1 MQMVEEQ
8 ILRGVQ
14 GPELNQQERGRRGRW
29 NRRKRRFDTLG
40 SGIPAPYRAHINAE
54 EAREFHRPTDN
65 PPKSKEKLGVAFE
78 WDVTKLGFRGRQDIT
93 RPVCILLAKI
103 STELIAIPFQNV
115 MKRNEGNPKYG

>member
-54 EAREFHRPTDN
+54 EAREFHGPQII
-65 PPKSKEKLGVAFE
+65 PPS
-78 WDVTKLGFRGRQDIT
+78 Q
-93 RPVCILLAKI
+93 
-103 STELIAIPFQNV
+103 
-115 MKRNEGNPKYG
+115 KRNWGWLLSGM